1 VLEQVFRDEWGR
13 VLASLVGF
21 LGDIELAEDAAQ
33 EAFATAAERWPR
45 DGIPANP
52 TGWLITTARN
62 RAIDRIRRERALAAK
77 TEQLERELRI
87 EPEEEAMDQTTT
99 FPDERLELIFTCC
112 HPALALDAQVALT
125 LRTLGGLSTE
135 EIARAFLVSFETM
148 SKRLTRAKHKIRD
161 AGIPFAVPPDHL
173 LPERLDAV
181 LAVVYLIFNE
191 GWGEGRVDPSA
202 EAIRLGRSVVELMP
216 DEAEAHALLALMLIN
231 HARTAARF
239 HGGELVLLDDQDR
252 ALWDQRQIDEGR
264 ELLARALALH
274 GGGSYVLQAAI
285 ADLHLRQPRDW
296 EQIALLY
303 QRLEHITRSPVVTMN
318 RAIAV
323 AELEGPG
330 AALALLDTLELDDY
344 RYYHSTRADLLRRL
358 GRDDQARAAYARAL
372 ELTQP
377 GPEQR
382 FLESRL
388 ADLSETTEPH
398 PDA

>member
-1 VLEQVFRDEWGR
+1 VLERVFRDDWGR

-21 LGDIELAEDAAQ
+21 LRDIELAEDAAQ

-62 RAIDRIRRERALAAK
+62 RAIDRIRRERTLAAR
-77 TEQLERELRI
+77 TQQLKQELRNQ
-87 EPEEEAMDQTTT
+87 PERTMDETTT

-112 HPALALDAQVALT
+112 HPALALEAQVGLT

-135 EIARAFLVSFETM
+135 EIARAFLVPFETM
-148 SKRLTRAKHKIRD
+148 SKRLSRAKHKIRD

-173 LPERLDAV
+173 LPERLGAV

-191 GWGEGRVDPSA
+191 GWGGGRVDLSI

-216 DEAEAHALLALMLIN
+216 DEAEAHALLAQMLIN

-239 HGGELVLLDDQDR
+239 RGGELVVLDDQDR
-252 ALWDQRQIDEGR
+252 SLWDEHQIEEGR
-264 ELLARALALH
+264 QQLERALALR
-274 GGGSYVLQAAI
+274 GSGPYLIQAAI
-285 ADLHLRQPRDW
+285 ADLHLQVPRNW
-296 EQIALLY
+296 GEITLLY
-303 QRLEHITRSPVVTMN
+303 QRLERITGSPVVTMN
-318 RAIAV
+318 RAVSV
-323 AELEGPG
+323 AELDGPE
-330 AALALLDTLELDDY
+330 AALALLDGLELDDY

-358 GRDDQARAAYARAL
+358 GRAEEAGAAYARAL

-382 FLESRL
+382 FLERRL
-388 ADLSETTEPH
+388 ADVSKGAGG
-398 PDA
+398 DADS

>member
-1 VLEQVFRDEWGR
+1 
-13 VLASLVGF
+13 
-21 LGDIELAEDAAQ
+21 
-33 EAFATAAERWPR
+33 
-45 DGIPANP
+45 
-52 TGWLITTARN
+52 
-62 RAIDRIRRERALAAK
+62 
-77 TEQLERELRI
+77 
-87 EPEEEAMDQTTT
+87 
-99 FPDERLELIFTCC
+99 
-112 HPALALDAQVALT
+112 
-125 LRTLGGLSTE
+125 
-135 EIARAFLVSFETM
+135 
-148 SKRLTRAKHKIRD
+148 
-161 AGIPFAVPPDHL
+161 
-173 LPERLDAV
+173 
-181 LAVVYLIFNE
+181 
-191 GWGEGRVDPSA
+191 
-202 EAIRLGRSVVELMP
+202 MP

-398 PDA
+398 PDAQLAAVNHPARSRTAPAGPAPRTVS